1 VILLDTHAL
10 IWLVREP
17 GKLSRN
23 ASDAIR
29 EAAGGLAIS
38 ATTLWEVAFLAAN
51 GRLGIQGT
59 VTAFVTRMTSR
70 VAIRPITVQ
79 IAVLATQFPATYPRD
94 PIDKL
99 IGATAMA
106 EGMTLVTKDRE
117 IRACKLIKTVW

>member
-1 VILLDTHAL
+1 VILLDTHTL

-17 GKLSRN
+17 EKLSRN
-23 ASDAIR
+23 AREIIR

-38 ATTLWEVAFLAAN
+38 ATTLWEVASLAAA
-51 GRLGIQGT
+51 GRLSIHGT
-59 VTAFVTRMTSR
+59 VEAFVARMASR
-70 VAIRPITVQ
+70 VAIRPITVR
-79 IAVLATQFPATYPRD
+79 IAVLATQFPDSYPRD

-99 IGATAMA
+99 IGATALS